1 MLAISP
7 KLGEFL
13 LKATKAR
20 DIDDA
25 FRRILSEYLAMKTN
39 KLANISEGFTQKW
52 GMDFVEFKSRLA
64 KGTLEADSYAFDT
77 EQDFWQWEEAETL
90 KGHYERLS
98 EQWT

>member
-7 KLGEFL
+7 KVGEFL

-25 FRRILSEYLAMKTN
+25 FRRVLSEYLSMKAAHF
-39 KLANISEGFTQKW
+39 ANISEALAQKW
-52 GMDFVEFKSRLA
+52 GMDFPEFKRRLE
-64 KGTLEADSYAFDT
+64 KGKLGNNSYSYDT
-77 EQDFWQWEEAETL
+77 EQDFWEWEEAETL
-90 KGHYERLS
+90 KRHYESLS

>member
-25 FRRILSEYLAMKTN
+25 FRRILSEYLTMKVA
-39 KLANISEGFTQKW
+39 KVANISEDFAKKW
-52 GMDFVEFKSRLA
+52 GMDFLEFKRRLE
-64 KGTLEADSYAFDT
+64 KGTLEANSYSYDT
-77 EQDFWQWEEAETL
+77 EQDFWEWEEAETL
-90 KGHYERLS
+90 KGHYERLY

>member
-7 KLGEFL
+7 KVGEFL

-25 FRRILSEYLAMKTN
+25 FRRVLSEYLSMKAT
-39 KLANISEGFTQKW
+39 LFANISEGLAQKW
-52 GMDFVEFKSRLA
+52 GMDFIEFKRRLE
-64 KGTLEADSYAFDT
+64 KGTLGSNGYSYDT
-77 EQDFWQWEEAETL
+77 EQDFWEWEEAETL
-90 KGHYERLS
+90 KGHYESLY

>member
-39 KLANISEGFTQKW
+39 KLANISERFTKKW

-77 EQDFWQWEEAETL
+77 EQDFWEWEEAETL
-90 KGHYERLS
+90 KRHYDRLY

>member
-39 KLANISEGFTQKW
+39 KLANISEGFTKKW
-52 GMDFVEFKSRLA
+52 GMDFVEFKSRFA
-64 KGTLEADSYAFDT
+64 KDTLEADSYAFDT
-77 EQDFWQWEEAETL
+77 EQDFWEWEEAETL
-90 KGHYERLS
+90 KGHYEKLY

>member
-25 FRRILSEYLAMKTN
+25 FRRILSEYLVMKTN
-39 KLANISEGFTQKW
+39 KLANISEGFTKKW
-52 GMDFVEFKSRLA
+52 GMDFVEFKNSLA

-77 EQDFWQWEEAETL
+77 EQDFWEWEEAETL
-90 KGHYERLS
+90 KGHYDRLY

>member
-39 KLANISEGFTQKW
+39 KLANISEGFTKKW
-52 GMDFVEFKSRLA
+52 GMDFAEFKSRLA

-77 EQDFWQWEEAETL
+77 EQDFWEWEEAETL
-90 KGHYERLS
+90 KGHYERLY

>member
-13 LKATKAR
+13 LRATKAR

-25 FRRILSEYLAMKTN
+25 FRRVLSEYLAMKIGRF
-39 KLANISEGFTQKW
+39 ADISERLVMKW
-52 GMDFVEFKSRLA
+52 GMDFVEFKRRLQE
-64 KGTLEADSYAFDT
+64 GTLEEDCYSYDT
-77 EQDFWQWEEAETL
+77 EQDFWEWEEAETL
-90 KGHYERLS
+90 KGHYERLY